1 MARHMERPIAELARD
16 LRAGALSALALAEE
30 AIANHERRGKK
41 LGAYKLWKPAEARR
55 VARAADEAFK
65 RGFDLGPLQGI
76 PVSVKDLYAVTGWPT
91 YAGTPKRLPRE
102 YEIDGP
108 IVANLRR
115 QMAVLPGKTHT
126 VEFAYGGVGTNIHWG
141 TPRNPW
147 DAKRPRIPGGS
158 SSGAG
163 VSLCEGSA
171 LVALGSDT
179 GGSVRIPASLTGNVG
194 IKTTAGRWPL
204 GGIVPLSPI
213 LDTAGIL
220 TRSVADAAYAFTDMD
235 PYSKCLP
242 DIRNVAGLRIGVADR
257 FFWDDCSPGIVEGVE
272 RALKEL
278 ERAGARLVKF
288 SLPGV
293 KPVYECFREGGIVSV
308 EFYANLLN
316 KLPAWI
322 KTLDPMV
329 VQRFAKARE
338 MTAAEFVRRCRLF
351 EDNARIANARLHEI
365 DVLVSPTTA
374 ITPPTLKDVSTVA
387 GYGPRNLMVLR
398 NTTIGNLLRL
408 CAITMPVAR
417 DRARMPVGMQLMAAG
432 GDDARLLA
440 VALACERTLGDGVRR
455 IGRPPMCR

>member
-1 MARHMERPIAELARD
+1 MPRQLDRSIAELARD
-16 LRAGALSALALAEE
+16 LRAGKLKAAALAEE

-41 LGAYKLWKPAEARR
+41 LNAYKLWKPADARR
-55 VARAADEAFK
+55 TARAADAAFK
-65 RGFDLGPLQGI
+65 RGYDLGPLQGI
-76 PVSVKDLYAVTGWPT
+76 PVSVKDLYAVEGWPT
-91 YAGTPKRLPRE
+91 YAGSPKRLPRE
-102 YEIDGP
+102 YEVEGP
-108 IVANLRR
+108 IIRDLRR
-115 QMAVLPGKTHT
+115 QLAVFPGKTHT
-126 VEFAYGGVGTNIHWG
+126 VEFAYGGVGTNLHWG

-147 DAKRPRIPGGS
+147 DAKHPRVPGGS

-204 GGIVPLSPI
+204 EGIVPLSPT

-220 TRSVADAAYAFTDMD
+220 TKSVADAAYAFADMD
-235 PYSKCLP
+235 PFAKRLP
-242 DIRNVAGLRIGVADR
+242 DLRSVAGLRIGIADR
-257 FFWDDCSPGIVEGVE
+257 FFWDGCSPGIVEGVE

-288 SLPGV
+288 SLPGL
-293 KPVYECFREGGIVSV
+293 KPVYDCFREGGIVSV
-308 EFYANLLN
+308 EFYATLLN

-338 MTAAEFVRRCRLF
+338 MTAAEFVRRLRLF
-351 EDNARIANARLHEI
+351 EDNARIANARLPEI
-365 DVLVSPTTA
+365 DALASPTIA
-374 ITPPTLKDVSTVA
+374 ITPPTMAEVSTVE
-387 GYGPRNLMVLR
+387 GYGPRNLMILR
-398 NTTIGNLLRL
+398 NTTIGNLLRM
-408 CAITMPVAR
+408 CAVTMPVAR
-417 DRARMPVGMQLMAAG
+417 DRKGMPVGLQLMAAG

-440 VALACERTLGDGVRR
+440 IALACEDVLGDGRRR
-455 IGRPPMCR
+455 IGTPPMCR